1 MGRKAKIALQKKL
14 QREEEEKR
22 QKAKF
27 VAGEIKWD
35 DDFFLFASRKPL
47 TKPEPFM
54 LATQVRE
61 RESNAVRNEC
71 AKAREEAEERKKAEE
86 AALKARQ
93 EAEDR
98 EW

>member
-1 MGRKAKIALQKKL
+1 
-14 QREEEEKR
+14 
-22 QKAKF
+22 
-27 VAGEIKWD
+27 
-35 DDFFLFASRKPL
+35 
-47 TKPEPFM
+47 M

-61 RESNAVRNEC
+61 RESNAVRNEY

-98 EW
+98 EWRIQCVHKAHPIKKSKPLIIRPSTKPLTQPKAPSLKTASRVKE